1 MAKLRKT
8 LFLLAL
14 LAMFLSLAGCKRRTF
29 RDRSYITVVE
39 KEAGSVAGEF
49 FVVTERERLHY
60 SVDEWG
66 NEVFET
72 SEFIRKRHHVTE
84 KAFDMYK
91 IGDTLTFNES
101 KGEWGRWEE
110 EL

>member
-1 MAKLRKT
+1 MARLRKT

-14 LAMFLSLAGCKRRTF
+14 LAMFLSLAGCKKKLF

-66 NEVFET
+66 NEVFER
-72 SEFIRKRHHVTE
+72 SEFIMKRHRVPE
-84 KAFDMYK
+84 KAFNMYK

-101 KGEWGRWEE
+101 TGKWGRWEE
-110 EL
+110 L